1 MLNTLGMSESILKL
15 IEKRSRTDLIIFCV
29 MAVLTLVLIIILIYF
44 VKPWLSGGA
53 STAPASEV

>member
-29 MAVLTLVLIIILIYF
+29 MAVLTLLLIMILIYF

-53 STAPASEV
+53 LTAPANEV

>member
-44 VKPWLSGGA
+44 VKPWLSGGP